1 MKIAKNYNK
10 SLTQIL
16 TISEYLANSENPAGI
31 IDNKTDCVIW
41 RNEVSRQLQQR
52 WYRQFPKF
60 EIVTNTTNLQKPLK
74 LKKLKRHIKRL
85 TPIEQ
90 LPSFDYLEQEYELF
104 FRGIGVIT
112 VTDKFYRL
120 LFNCRN
126 YRIFENLSASIPRGI
141 IRDD

>member
-1 MKIAKNYNK
+1 MRITKNYNE
-10 SLTQIL
+10 SLIQIL
-16 TISEYLANSENPAGI
+16 TICEYLANLEKPTGI
-31 IDNKTDCVIW
+31 IDNKTDCVVW
-41 RNEVSRQLQQR
+41 RNEVSRRLHQR

-60 EIVTNTTNLQKPLK
+60 ESVTNTANLQKPSK
-74 LKKLKRHIKRL
+74 LKELKRGIRQL

-112 VTDKFYRL
+112 VKDKFYRL

-126 YRIFENLSASIPRGI
+126 YRIFENLSTSIPRGI
-141 IRDD
+141 IGDC

>member
-1 MKIAKNYNK
+1 MNNYNK
-10 SLTQIL
+10 SLIQIL
-16 TISEYLANSENPAGI
+16 TICEYLANSDKPAGI

-41 RNEVSRQLQQR
+41 RNEISRRLQQK

-60 EIVTNTTNLQKPLK
+60 EIVTNTANLQKPLK
-74 LKKLKRHIKRL
+74 LKRLKREIRQL
-85 TPIEQ
+85 APIEQ
-90 LPSFDYLEQEYELF
+90 LPSFNCLEQEYELF

-112 VTDKFYRL
+112 VRDKFYRL